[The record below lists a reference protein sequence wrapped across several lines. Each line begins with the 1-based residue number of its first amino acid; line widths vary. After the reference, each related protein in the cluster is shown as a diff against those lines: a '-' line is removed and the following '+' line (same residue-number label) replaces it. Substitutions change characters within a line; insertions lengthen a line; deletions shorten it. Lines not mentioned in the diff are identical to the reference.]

1 MISNIIDFFDYP
13 PLRPFHAV
21 RSTETKKYDNSMLNS
36 IKLICE
42 DKSEISVDEGAWGQ
56 WDQQAVNCPKNTY
69 LNGFQLK
76 VQPSQGTEEDD
87 TAANDIIM
95 FCNGTQIKSQHY
107 DDANFGVWSSIV
119 MCPENMFIRGFNLQI
134 EKRVPYDNTALN
146 NVRMYCSYDE

>member
-107 DDANFGVWSSIV
+107 DDANFGVWSSII
-119 MCPENMFIRGFNLQI
+119 MRPENMFIRGFNLQI
-134 EKRVPYDNTALN
+134 EKRVK
-146 NVRMYCSYDE
+146 